1 MLGKRRNEGKE
12 PVTVYQ
18 MERSEAYLLLRLF
31 MEISGK
37 KHISGVQKAFFAP
50 ETYKHH
56 EKLVKSLAK
65 KKYAQMKDGNLLI
78 SEDLKANFNRML
90 ESVHCM
96 AFQNAELMESNSTL
110 VFYYADGK
118 YVGFLQNPKKVILTA
133 HEDPEAIYHVF
144 AQHFDANGVSKH
156 FRMENW
162 LALWRGPVDSR
173 RQLTGPMAQSLDKPV
188 REAMILNTG
197 NRLGRTDFSVSMISD
212 GDQIHMIRGFADSK
226 FDELD
231 RSVLS
236 STHWHP
242 IIVTELKRLK
252 DEHNYRCNIKAE
264 EPVEE
269 DVAPPTDYQQITT
282 APGFPK
288 GRLGF
293 LFWTLKC
300 FIKGV
305 PLMVKQLI
313 RSRFVSLIVAAVWGL
328 FIFFYNMYITCYF
341 NDTFMLERRAKW
353 GNLSPYLMGATLR
366 TPSDL
371 KGFDVNLGNIET
383 TFLVAPML
391 MFLTFLGRHL
401 FLRFKERKIGFVKDF
416 FGLFKTA
423 REDRSNGFGKG
434 RTVWFI
440 MAFTFT
446 VGFLLMNPFSLF
458 LSAFYAFLIY
468 EQGKKNGFIQYIM
481 LYRCAAMRKK
491 VDEGKADEP
500 DYRSINMFFYLFG
513 CGMLLYGLISVLLWF
528 IADYSFWIR
537 AVVTLLMVLF
547 AMIQACMPGLLT
559 GKRAKALAGIAL
571 FFAAAAVASR
581 ILPGGIVLADDG
593 GWSESGGKI
602 LGLIQN
608 AGFSTILGVT
618 VMTLGIALGGPVGWM
633 IAGGAILG
641 GANFILGLTDT
652 KAGDYVRKSAR
663 QFFNDPAPGEDYT
676 LLCTATK
683 IGSFIAGFVNPAA
696 GAGAGTVKALQIGK
710 ITSDLISTADS
721 TVDYVNSIQNYIN
734 GDGSFSDVVWSG
746 IGLGLDMYSTGND
759 ISKAADDW
767 ADIAKQGDAY
777 KYKPDADLA
786 DKIMENETDRN
797 TKLYESENYYDQ
809 KRQDL
814 WNQDKVMDDYNREIT
829 GLEREIRDVE
839 AGKVKP
845 PAGMSKQEYI
855 DKLKGYQ
862 DDATRGFTN
871 RSEEIRE
878 SVQKEMDDAARK
890 INDEFDGKIRDEY
903 IDKGMDWASKGKG
916 GKDLTDTLM
925 HDGTSDDAS
934 GGNDSGQSAVD
945 KDSGVSEKPLPK
957 VSEKEAPKEASKEAP
972 KEASKEAPKETSKT
986 SENKSENA
994 GPKHSPQEVEKE
1006 SPVEPLNVP
1015 KQAPEKGTQE
1025 NSSQMPEKGT
1035 PEHSPQIPE
1044 KGTPEHSP
1052 QESAKEGDR
1061 ESGSRT
1067 VTTISDVPS
1076 EGIEGE
1082 TEGLSELEEIDKD
1095 GKKKKKDKK

>member
-12 PVTVYQ
+12 PVPVYQ
-18 MERSEAYLLLRLF
+18 MERSEAYLLLRLL
-31 MEISGK
+31 MEITGK

-50 ETYKHH
+50 ETYKRH
-56 EKLVKSLAK
+56 EKLIKSLAK
-65 KKYAQMKDGNLLI
+65 KKYAQMKDGNLMI

-90 ESVHCM
+90 DSVHCM
-96 AFQNAELMESNSTL
+96 AFQNAELMENGTTL
-110 VFYYADGK
+110 AFYYADGK

-144 AQHFDANGVSKH
+144 APHFDADGISKQ

-162 LALWRGPVDSR
+162 LALWRGPANAPR
-173 RQLTGPMAQSLDKPV
+173 ELNGPMAETMEKPV

-212 GDQIHMIRGFADSK
+212 GEQIHMIRGFGDSK

-231 RSVLS
+231 RSVMS
-236 STHWHP
+236 AVHWHP

-252 DEHNYRCNIKAE
+252 DEHNYRCNIKVE
-264 EPVEE
+264 EPVAEE
-269 DVAPPTDYQQITT
+269 AAPPTDYQQITSS
-282 APGFPK
+282 PGFPK
-288 GRLGF
+288 GRIGF

-300 FIKGV
+300 FIKGI
-305 PLMVKQLI
+305 PLMIERLV
-313 RSRFVSLIVAAVWGL
+313 RSKFVSLIVAAVWGL

-371 KGFDVNLGNIET
+371 KGFDVKLGNIET

-391 MFLTFLGRHL
+391 MFVTFLGRHL
-401 FLRFKERKIGFVKDF
+401 FLRFKERKLGFIKDF

-434 RTVWFI
+434 RNVWFI

-458 LSAFYAFLIY
+458 LAAFYAFLIY

-481 LYRCAAMRKK
+481 FYRCAAMRRR
-491 VDEGKADEP
+491 VDAGKADEP

-513 CGMLLYGLISVLLWF
+513 CGMFLYGLISVLLWF

-537 AVVTLLMVLF
+537 AVVSLLMVLF

-559 GKRAKALAGIAL
+559 GKRAKALAGIVL
-571 FFAAAAVASR
+571 FFGAAVVVSR
-581 ILPGGIVLADDG
+581 ILPGGVVLADDG
-593 GWSESGGKI
+593 GWSESGGNI

-633 IAGGAILG
+633 IAGGTIIG
-641 GANFILGLTDT
+641 GGNFLLGLTDT

-663 QFFNDPAPGEDYT
+663 QFFNAPAEGEDYT

-696 GAGAGTVKALQIGK
+696 GAGATTVKALQVGK
-710 ITSDLISTADS
+710 ITSDLISTTDS
-721 TVDYVNSIQNYIN
+721 TVDFVNSIHSYIN

-759 ISKAADDW
+759 INKAADDW

-786 DKIMENETDRN
+786 DKMMENETDRN
-797 TKLYESENYYDQ
+797 AKLYESETYYDQ

-814 WNQDKVMDDYNREIT
+814 WNQDKAMNEYNREIT

-845 PAGMSKQEYI
+845 PAGMSKEEYI

-862 DDATRGFTN
+862 DDATKGFVNRG
-871 RSEEIRE
+871 EEIRE
-878 SVQKEMDDAARK
+878 SVQKEMDDAAQR
-890 INDEFDGKIRDEY
+890 INDEFDRKINNEI
-903 IDKGMDWASKGKG
+903 IDKGMDWASKGKS
-916 GKDLTDTLM
+916 GKDLTDTLT
-925 HDGTSDDAS
+925 HDSTPNDAS

-945 KDSGVSEKPLPK
+945 KGSGVPEKQSPK
-957 VSEKEAPKEASKEAP
+957 APEKESSTETPKESSERP
-972 KEASKEAPKETSKT
+972 VRESSTESEKT
-986 SENKSENA
+986 SENKPEKA
-994 GPKHSPQEVEKE
+994 GPKNSPQEAAKDSSAE
-1006 SPVEPLNVP
+1006 PVNVP
-1015 KQAPEKGTQE
+1015 EQAPGKGTQE
-1025 NSSQMPEKGT
+1025 NS
-1035 PEHSPQIPE
+1035 PQIPE
-1044 KGTPEHSP
+1044 KRTPEHSP

-1061 ESGSRT
+1061 ESGNRT

-1082 TEGLSELEEIDKD
+1082 TEEFSELEEIDKD
-1095 GKKKKKDKK
+1095 GKKKKKDKKQ